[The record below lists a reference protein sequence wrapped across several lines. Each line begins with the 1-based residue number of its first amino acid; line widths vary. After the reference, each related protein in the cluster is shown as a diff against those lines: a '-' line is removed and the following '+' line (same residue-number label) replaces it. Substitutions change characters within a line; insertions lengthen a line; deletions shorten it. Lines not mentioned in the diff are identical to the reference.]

1 MTKLNIE
8 YIRLTI
14 TFVVFV
20 FIITLLFLHINQVQL
35 DWFETLSE
43 VFTIPALILSIII
56 PIWMII
62 DLIRKK
68 IADKSIFN
76 LTFFICVISILLLL
90 FALSFL
96 N

>member
-1 MTKLNIE
+1 MTKINIE

-14 TFVVFV
+14 TFIVFV

-35 DWFETLSE
+35 HWFETFSE

-56 PIWMII
+56 PIWMIT

-68 IADKSIFN
+68 VADKSIFN
-76 LTFFICVISILLLL
+76 LTFFICVISILLIL
-90 FALSFL
+90 FAISFL